1 MERSTQKTLGDT
13 CKRSSKTNTL
23 TFLLGIITK
32 KSDTNQ
38 QKHNNFRAS
47 SQTFVTVKPST
58 PRYNSRKLKYFY
70 PKIADRQLK
79 TSQSPNRMHTT
90 RSSLNDLPNSCTYRN
105 DSSGIF
111 NSFLVVSTK
120 KLSGPDDKIKTRSQE
135 VLCVDQRAKT
145 QEMPTH
151 RRSPQKQNQ
160 MVLIKIDVND
170 RKSKI
175 KELSNS
181 QIVGW

>member
-1 MERSTQKTLGDT
+1 MEKCTQKTLEDT
-13 CKRSSKTNTL
+13 YKRSSKANTL

-32 KSDTNQ
+32 KSDAYQ

-58 PRYNSRKLKYFY
+58 PRHKSRKIHFFN
-70 PKIADRQLK
+70 PKLAYQQLK

-90 RSSLNDLPNSCTYRN
+90 RSSLNDLPISCTYRN

-111 NSFLVVSTK
+111 NSFLVISTK
-120 KLSGPDDKIKTRSQE
+120 KLSGPDDKIKNRSQE
-135 VLCVDQRAKT
+135 VLYPNYRAKT

-151 RRSPQKQNQ
+151 RSSAQKQNQ
-160 MVLIKIDVND
+160 MVLNKTDVKDKRN
-170 RKSKI
+170 KV